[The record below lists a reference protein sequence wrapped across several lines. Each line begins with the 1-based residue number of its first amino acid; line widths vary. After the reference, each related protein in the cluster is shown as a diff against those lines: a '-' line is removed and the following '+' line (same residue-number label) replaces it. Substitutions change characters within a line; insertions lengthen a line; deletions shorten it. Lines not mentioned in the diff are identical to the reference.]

1 MSTNARRKLVLDIR
15 KLNREP
21 NQEGMIIKPL
31 DNDIMIWDALIF
43 GQEDTIWEGGIFRLS
58 IKFTEEYPT
67 QPPEVRFQSPI
78 YHPNVY
84 QNGKICLDILDKQWS
99 PLYDAQAILTSI
111 RSLLIDPNP
120 DSPANPEAAKL
131 FTSDMKTYNEKV
143 KNIVEQSW
151 VFEPEQ

>member
-67 QPPEVRFQSPI
+67 QPPEVRF
-78 YHPNVY
+78 
-84 QNGKICLDILDKQWS
+84 
-99 PLYDAQAILTSI
+99 
-111 RSLLIDPNP
+111 
-120 DSPANPEAAKL
+120 
-131 FTSDMKTYNEKV
+131 
-143 KNIVEQSW
+143 
-151 VFEPEQ
+151 